1 MTHCDV
7 CGKSSLLSEKLGNAH
22 ICKVCF
28 MKVNGPFW
36 KYRTYEKFDDATKQR
51 TKALEK
57 AKPQNFPESVL
68 EGINT
73 FFDGQIRGM
82 MKCDGCGLTVQTCI
96 LLVQVN
102 CAKSVSL
109 KSTKMV
115 GIRKNAILRTTQK
128 LRKCETK
135 PCKLL
140 ASNNSPR

>member
-57 AKPQNFPESVL
+57 AKAQNFPESVL
-68 EGINT
+68 E
-73 FFDGQIRGM
+73 
-82 MKCDGCGLTVQTCI
+82 
-96 LLVQVN
+96 
-102 CAKSVSL
+102 
-109 KSTKMV
+109 
-115 GIRKNAILRTTQK
+115 
-128 LRKCETK
+128 
-135 PCKLL
+135 
-140 ASNNSPR
+140 